1 MAFNPTVRDV
11 QSVANED
18 RRWIKTLM
26 GYDQCRSVT
35 LDISTFDADHLTK
48 KGALPSGI
56 VLTKLG
62 SGKYGAYKGAGTG
75 SGNESVSLIK
85 SGTVSGGT
93 FTLSYDGETTAAIAY
108 DATAGTIATALKA
121 LSNIGDN
128 DVAVTGGPAPSTAV
142 VIEFVGALA
151 HANRSN
157 LTLDNTSITGG
168 GTMVATIT
176 AGTGGAAAGFLFNS
190 VEFTRYPGV
199 ALDLATAPD
208 VAATLYWG
216 PGIIDQDKLPT
227 FDTATSGLLDAAA
240 RAALTHLRFEGTD
253 L

>member
-1 MAFNPTVRDV
+1 MAFNPAVRDV
-11 QSVANED
+11 VATQNED
-18 RRWIKTLM
+18 RRWIATLM

-35 LDISTFDADHLTK
+35 LDSSAFDADHLTK
-48 KGALPSGI
+48 KGALPSGL
-56 VLTKLG
+56 VLAKLA
-62 SGKYGAYKGAGTG
+62 SGKYGPYGASGAG

-93 FTLSYDGETTAAIAY
+93 FTITLDGETTTAIAY
-108 DATAGTIATALKA
+108 DATATTIGNALKA
-121 LSNIGDN
+121 LSNVGAN
-128 DVAVTGGPAPSTAV
+128 DVSVTGGPAPSTAV
-142 VIEFVGALA
+142 IIEFQGALA
-151 HANRSN
+151 HMNVSDVVIGN
-157 LTLDNTSITGG
+157 GSLTGG

-176 AGTGGAAAGFLFNS
+176 AGTGGKAEGFLFNA
-190 VEFTRYPGV
+190 VAYPMQDGV
-199 ALDLATAPD
+199 ALSLATAAD

-216 PGIIDQDKLPT
+216 PGIINQDFLPT